1 MTKNKIFWLIGLSV
15 ATFCLFLFFR
25 LYNLNAIPVF
35 VDEGIYVRWSQVM
48 RNVPSLRFLPLS
60 DGKQPLF
67 MWATIPFLKFISD
80 PLIAGRLVSVF
91 AGMGSLLGIGILA
104 MEIFGS
110 PLVGIFSSFIYAVI
124 PFTVFFDRM
133 ALADSMLGFFG
144 IWSLIFALR
153 FAKNLRIEDSM
164 YLGFAIGGGL
174 LAKSPAIFFYVWTIL
189 ALIFFL
195 EKKNIGI
202 DSYKKILYGL
212 FLTFFI
218 SQGMNAILRLGE
230 GFQMIG
236 ARNLDYVYPVLEVFR
251 HPFSPLVGNLEWTG
265 TWLFLLFSPT
275 VLLLGALGYINPK
288 FKKAYLFLI
297 IISAIPLLAQAFIA
311 KVYTSRY
318 ILFAVYPLIP
328 LAGLGLNW
336 LFIRKGLLIRTSAVL
351 FVAVPALLSFVYII
365 RPVLAPMPYDM
376 RSGYL
381 EEWTAGWGQKE
392 VASYLINK
400 EAEGNKIVVFTEGF
414 FGTLPDGLQIYLE
427 GHKNITVVGSKP
439 YVDEL
444 PSGLVNTSTNN
455 LRYFVINSSRNHLK
469 PEDLSKL
476 ELIKEY
482 PKPMRSDGTHESLQF
497 FRLK

>member
-1 MTKNKIFWLIGLSV
+1 MTKNKICWLIGLSL
-15 ATFCLFLFFR
+15 ATFFMFLVFR
-25 LYNLNAIPVF
+25 LYNLNSIPVF
-35 VDEGIYVRWSQVM
+35 VDEGIYIRWSQVM

-80 PLIAGRLVSVF
+80 PLVAGRLVSVF
-91 AGMGSLLGIGILA
+91 AGIGSIVGIGILA
-104 MEIFGS
+104 MEIFGD
-110 PLVGIFSSFIYAVI
+110 PLVGIFSSLIYAVI

-144 IWSLIFALR
+144 VWSLIFAYR
-153 FAKNLRIEDSM
+153 FAKNLKVEDAM
-164 YLGFAIGGGL
+164 YLGFVIGGGL
-174 LAKSPAIFFYVWTIL
+174 LTKSPAIFYYIWAVL
-189 ALIFFL
+189 ALLFFVD
-195 EKKNIGI
+195 KKKYNV
-202 DSYKKILYGL
+202 DSLKKIVYGL
-212 FLTFFI
+212 FLALII
-218 SQGMNAILRLGE
+218 SQAMYAVLRLGE

-236 ARNLDYVYPVLEVFR
+236 ARNLDYVYPVYEVFK
-251 HPFSPLVGNLEWTG
+251 HPLNPLTGNLEWTG

-288 FKKAYLFLI
+288 YKKAYLFLI
-297 IISAIPLLAQAFIA
+297 TVSSIPLLSQAFIA

-336 LFIRKGLLIRTSAVL
+336 LFVRKGLLIRTSAVL
-351 FVAVPALLSFVYII
+351 FVAVPALLSFVYVV
-365 RPVLAPMPYDM
+365 RPGLAPMPYDM

-392 VASYLINK
+392 VAGYLIAR

-414 FGTLPDGLQIYLE
+414 FGTLPDGLEIYLE
-427 GHKNITVVGSKP
+427 GHKNITVVGSNP
-439 YVDEL
+439 YVDQI
-444 PSGLVNTSTNN
+444 PSGLLNTSTDN
-455 LRYFVINSSRNHLK
+455 LRYFVINASRNHLK
-469 PEDLSKL
+469 PEDQAKL

-482 PKPMRSDGTHESLQF
+482 PKPLRPDGTHESLQF
-497 FRLK
+497 YRLK